1 MAIKDLLSSFRVF
14 EKTKRDITQEIKDG
28 EKLISDLEAKIRK
41 MESGAISKTD
51 FIAAVERNIQ
61 TRRAVILNRKKENLA
76 YKLSTGETGAQSM
89 YNHCFSEDGNDT
101 WSGLIYCLPCF
112 DFKEREE
119 IMLLFHADSMLA
131 TAREIINS
139 VPDKEW
145 PKVASANAAITMSE
159 IDSYRKT
166 IEMTEKNIADIKAKA
181 KNIGIHLTPR
191 TAADDIDYE
200 IRG

>member
-1 MAIKDLLSSFRVF
+1 MAIKDLLSSFKLF
-14 EKTKRDITQEIKDG
+14 EKTKRDLTQEIKDG
-28 EKLISDLEAKIRK
+28 EKLISDLEAKIRIL
-41 MESGAISKTD
+41 ESGTISKVD
-51 FIAAVERNIQ
+51 FIAAVEINIQ
-61 TRRAVILNRKKENLA
+61 TRRAAILNRKKENLA
-76 YKLSTGETGAQSM
+76 HRLSTGETGSQSM

-112 DFKEREE
+112 DLSEREE

-159 IDSYRKT
+159 IDSYRET
-166 IEMTEKNIADIKAKA
+166 IEMTEKNLADIKERAKS
-181 KNIGIHLTPR
+181 IGIYLTPR